1 MKQKSILIILM
12 FFLLSGCFKPGG
24 NRRNRYKDPSGFPSG
39 EDSGCQGDLRK
50 CPIPV
55 LDKSAETT
63 EPNYCIADG
72 SAGNN
77 EAATQTYYRTTITG
91 HGSSHAS
98 NTSRGYLWSSH
109 KAACVASC
117 LLQYPYP
124 NDETE
129 TSDDT
134 GRQTCL
140 KTNNCVRVG
149 WGNLS
154 SDTRF
159 KVRIRSFSHPAR
171 YTFDSMG
178 TQCSKPEK
186 RYGTLRVTVGLKHP
200 ASTDYTSTTTL
211 QADVGSCSN
220 VANLSMPSNDGDQEL
235 RIIAVEWDYTCAY
248 YKAVSNGRPTGGSD
262 SNQQNNCPLAT
273 FGAGG
278 FKSSCWQIELQWSLD
293 HTYDIPTGS

>member
-1 MKQKSILIILM
+1 MKQKSILIILI
-12 FFLLSGCFKPGG
+12 FFLLSGCFRPGG
-24 NRRNRYKDPSGFPSG
+24 NRRRNTYSDSVSDGFPRG

-55 LDKSAETT
+55 LDQSATTT
-63 EPNYCIADG
+63 EPNYCTADG

-91 HGSSHAS
+91 HGAQHDS
-98 NTSRGYLWSSH
+98 NKRRGYLWSSH
-109 KAACVASC
+109 KATCVASC
-117 LLQYPYP
+117 VTANP
-124 NDETE
+124 
-129 TSDDT
+129 SDGTD
-134 GRQTCL
+134 RQTCL
-140 KTNNCVRVG
+140 RTNNCVRVG

-178 TQCSKPEK
+178 TQCSKLEK

-200 ASTDYTSTTTL
+200 TSTDYTSTTTL
-211 QADVGSCSN
+211 QADVGGCSN

-248 YKAVSNGRPTGGSD
+248 YKAVYNGRSTGGSD
-262 SNQQNNCPLAT
+262 PNQQNNCPLAT